1 MTIAYYYNTWD
12 DAQTRVQIEEVAD
25 GCDSREINEALTAY
39 LALKGISVHEW
50 AIEEITSEQLMNES
64 IYDMLNHGGKL
75 IREQND

>member
-25 GCDSREINEALTAY
+25 GCDSREINDALSAY

>member
-1 MTIAYYYNTWD
+1 MIIAYYYNIWD
-12 DAQTRVQIEEVAD
+12 DAQTRAQIEEVAD
-25 GCDSREINEALTAY
+25 GCDSREINEALSAY

>member
-25 GCDSREINEALTAY
+25 GCDFLEIHDALSAY
-39 LALKGISVHEW
+39 LALKGISVREW
-50 AIEEITSEQLMNES
+50 AIEQTTPEDIATLNVGG
-64 IYDMLNHGGKL
+64 MLKRGKKL

>member
-1 MTIAYYYNTWD
+1 MTIAYYYNAWD

-25 GCDSREINEALTAY
+25 GCDSREINEVLSAY

-64 IYDMLNHGGKL
+64 IYDMLNHGGIL

>member
-1 MTIAYYYNTWD
+1 MLIAYYYNTWD
-12 DAQTRVQIEEVAD
+12 DAQTRVQIEEVAN
-25 GCDSREINEALTAY
+25 GCGSREINEALGAY

>member
-25 GCDSREINEALTAY
+25 GCDSREINEALSAY
-39 LALKGISVHEW
+39 LALKGISVREW
-50 AIEEITSEQLMNES
+50 ATEEITSDQLMNES

>member
-12 DAQTRVQIEEVAD
+12 DVQTRVQIEEVLD
-25 GCDSREINEALTAY
+25 GCDNREINEALSAY

-50 AIEEITSEQLMNES
+50 AIEEITSNQLMNES
-64 IYDMLNHGGKL
+64 IYEMLKRGKKL

>member
-12 DAQTRVQIEEVAD
+12 DTQTRVQIEEVAD
-25 GCDSREINEALTAY
+25 GCDSREINEALSAY

-50 AIEEITSEQLMNES
+50 AVEEITSEQLMNES

>member
-1 MTIAYYYNTWD
+1 MTIAYYYNTRD

-25 GCDSREINEALTAY
+25 GCDSREINEVLSAY

-50 AIEEITSEQLMNES
+50 AIEEITFNQLMNES
-64 IYDMLNHGGKL
+64 IYDMLKRGKKL

>member
-25 GCDSREINEALTAY
+25 GCDSREINEALSAY
-39 LALKGISVHEW
+39 LALKGIIVREW
-50 AIEEITSEQLMNES
+50 AAEEITSEQLMNES

>member
-25 GCDSREINEALTAY
+25 GCDSREINEALSAY
-39 LALKGISVHEW
+39 LALKGISVREW
-50 AIEEITSEQLMNES
+50 ATEEITSEQLMNES
-64 IYDMLNHGGKL
+64 IYDMLNRGGKL

>member
-25 GCDSREINEALTAY
+25 GCDSREINEALSAY

>member
-25 GCDSREINEALTAY
+25 GCDSSEINEALSAY

>member
-25 GCDSREINEALTAY
+25 GCDSREINEALSAY

-50 AIEEITSEQLMNES
+50 AIEEITSEQLMNKS

>member
-25 GCDSREINEALTAY
+25 GCGFLEIHDALSAY
-39 LALKGISVHEW
+39 LALKGISVREW
-50 AIEEITSEQLMNES
+50 AIEQTTPEDIVT
-64 IYDMLNHGGKL
+64 LNVGGLLKRGKNL

>member
-1 MTIAYYYNTWD
+1 MTIAYYYNTRD

-25 GCDSREINEALTAY
+25 GCDSREINEALSAY

>member
-12 DAQTRVQIEEVAD
+12 DVQTRVQIEEVLN
-25 GCDSREINEALTAY
+25 GCDNCEINEALSAY

-50 AIEEITSEQLMNES
+50 AIEEITSNQLMNES
-64 IYDMLNHGGKL
+64 IYEMLKRGEKL